1 MDLDDEELKVTRM
14 MNGADRNSRV
24 RVNKDIEVN
33 DYVRT
38 KNGVIDK
45 VDALYGMI
53 ENKVHLENQKWF
65 DTKNIVKHSKQPI
78 DLIQNKD
85 ILKVRIDKTIMVFGM
100 DEDTSDIKYK
110 ELIENIENGEYEL
123 LEILTH
129 EQFETNCY
137 KVGGE
142 DE

>member
-1 MDLDDEELKVTRM
+1 MEDK
-14 MNGADRNSRV
+14 
-24 RVNKDIEVN
+24 IEVGE
-33 DYVRT
+33 YVRT
-38 KNGVIDK
+38 KDGEIHKVIEIKENRYITNFD
-45 VDALYGMI
+45 DYFYYGYDNNMGGF
-53 ENKVHLENQKWF
+53 KS
-65 DTKNIVKHSKQPI
+65 DIVKHSKQII
-78 DLIQNKD
+78 DLIENKD
-85 ILKVRIDKTIMVFGM
+85 VLKVRIDKTIMVFGM

-129 EQFETNCY
+129 EQFEANCY